1 MAATMLSATVLS
13 PWLGSW
19 RWVMLF
25 FGVPCVGLG
34 LLWLTT
40 REPDTGELP
49 AAPAAKMP
57 FKEAIAR
64 VARKKEVWLVGLT
77 TTCLWG
83 ATMGMV
89 GYLPLYLRNI
99 GWTPAGA
106 DSVITVF
113 SGVTAIGV
121 VPMVLLSDKIRSRKT
136 VVFISIVA
144 IIVTLALIPKASTAG
159 IWALV
164 VACGFLR
171 SGGSA
176 LFNVIIFEVEGIGGT
191 YGGTATGLANTI
203 SMVGAFLGPP
213 LGNSLAEIN
222 AGYPFY
228 FWAALATAALPM
240 VFFIK
245 NRTGQ
250 LLSP

>member
-1 MAATMLSATVLS
+1 
-13 PWLGSW
+13 
-19 RWVMLF
+19 
-25 FGVPCVGLG
+25 
-34 LLWLTT
+34 
-40 REPDTGELP
+40 
-49 AAPAAKMP
+49 
-57 FKEAIAR
+57 
-64 VARKKEVWLVGLT
+64 
-77 TTCLWG
+77 
-83 ATMGMV
+83 
-89 GYLPLYLRNI
+89 
-99 GWTPAGA
+99 
-106 DSVITVF
+106 
-113 SGVTAIGV
+113 
-121 VPMVLLSDKIRSRKT
+121 

-176 LFNVIIFEVEGIGGT
+176 LFNVIIFEVEGIGST